1 MGHEFDD
8 VFDLE
13 VDASVDEVWQAIA
26 SGPGIDSWFMG
37 RNDVADGVVH
47 TVFADLAIT
56 ESEPGKRFAYVSPTA
71 PDGRFI
77 AYDFL
82 IEGRAGGS
90 TSIRVV
96 ASGFLPQEDW
106 ADEYFAM
113 TRGHALFFRT
123 LVEYLTFFAGRRATP
138 VAATSPEIVDWDRAW
153 AALTSELALA
163 SPPRVGDRVTLTLAG
178 ERPIDGTVY
187 FVNEHTLGVR
197 GPDALYRFLRGLDR
211 PMLAM
216 HHVFADVDIEA
227 AQARWQAWLN
237 RVFA

>member
-1 MGHEFDD
+1 MGHEFED
-8 VFDLE
+8 VFDIE
-13 VDASVDEVWQAIA
+13 VDASIDDVWQAIA
-26 SGPGIDSWFMG
+26 TGPGIDSWFMG
-37 RNDVADGVVH
+37 RNEVADGVVRM
-47 TVFADLAIT
+47 VFADLAIT

-96 ASGFLPQEDW
+96 ASGFLPQDDW
-106 ADEYFAM
+106 SDEYFAM

-123 LVEYLTFFAGRRATP
+123 LIEYLTFFAGRAATP
-138 VAATSPEIVDWDRAW
+138 VAATSPDIVDWARAW
-153 AALTSELALA
+153 AALAIELGLDRE
-163 SPPRVGDRVTLTLAG
+163 PRMGDHVTLTLAG
-178 ERPIDGTVY
+178 RAPIDGTVY

-197 GPDALYRFLRGLDR
+197 GPDTLYRFLRGLDR

-216 HHVFADVDIEA
+216 HHVFAEVDAPTDEA
-227 AQARWQAWLN
+227 AWQAWLV

>member
-1 MGHEFDD
+1 MGHEFED

-13 VDASVDEVWQAIA
+13 VDASIDDVWHAIA
-26 SGPGIDSWFMG
+26 TGPGIDSWFMG
-37 RNDVADGVVH
+37 RNEVADGVVH
-47 TVFADLAIT
+47 TVFADLPIT

-113 TRGHALFFRT
+113 TRGHALFLRT
-123 LVEYLTFFAGRRATP
+123 LIEYLTFFAGRDATP
-138 VAATSPEIVDWDRAW
+138 VSATSPEILDWDRAW
-153 AALTSELALA
+153 AALATELGLDHE
-163 SPPRVGDRVTLTLAG
+163 PRVGDQVTLTLAD
-178 ERPIDGTVY
+178 RDAIDGTVY

-197 GPDALYRFLRGLDR
+197 GPDTLYRFLRGLDR

-216 HHVFADVDIEA
+216 HHVFAAVDVAGTEA
-227 AQARWQAWLN
+227 LWKAWLN